1 VHHITKPRNSFQ
13 SVPPKVSV
21 DAWVGDA
28 VVKAVDDVF
37 LQDIRN
43 GSANVEETACIG
55 P

>member
-1 VHHITKPRNSFQ
+1 
-13 SVPPKVSV
+13 
-21 DAWVGDA
+21 
-28 VVKAVDDVF
+28 VKAVDDVF